1 MYFLVYIDFNKAKN
15 NLKLT
20 NTWEQEKLGDL
31 IDKGRAGGTPST
43 SNKDYYNG
51 TIPFL
56 SISDLTKSDGYIFS
70 TEKTITKKGLDSSS
84 TWIVPYGSLTLS
96 IYATI
101 GKVGFLCKELATS
114 QAFYSMIINDNITK
128 NFIFHFLRK
137 SDFKN
142 EWFKLLS
149 TGTQANLNS
158 EKVKNFVITLPINK
172 NEQSKISSL
181 FSNLDSLITLHQW
194 ECNFWKFRNFVF
206 DFLKFS
212 TRFFKK
218 IQKYTHTWEQE
229 KLGNLTILN
238 RFPQIS
244 ANQLKKINEYKGD
257 IYLLPSSNNND
268 WKCRYNEKISHLINN
283 AEIITVGRARNP
295 NPKYVNGRF
304 ISSQNHIIESKMND
318 ILTNKFLYFFICKV
332 GRTFYSAASTY
343 PMFTRVDFGDARLLF
358 PLINEQHKILKTFN
372 SLDSLITLHQWECN
386 FWKFRNFVF
395 DFLKFSTRF
404 FKKIQKYTHTWE
416 QEKLGNLTILNR
428 FPQISANQLKKI
440 NEYKGDIY
448 LLPSSNNN
456 DWKCRYNE
464 KISHLINN
472 AEIITVGRARNP
484 NPKYVNGRFISSQN
498 HIIESKM
505 NDILTNKFLYFFICK
520 VGRTFYSA
528 ASTYPMFTR
537 VDFGDAR
544 LLFPLINEQH
554 KILKTFNSLDS
565 LITLHQRGYKWRE
578 NKWKKTIYCYT
589 NIFKIE

>member
-1 MYFLVYIDFNKAKN
+1 M
-15 NLKLT
+15 
-20 NTWEQEKLGDL
+20 
-31 IDKGRAGGTPST
+31 
-43 SNKDYYNG
+43 
-51 TIPFL
+51 
-56 SISDLTKSDGYIFS
+56 
-70 TEKTITKKGLDSSS
+70 
-84 TWIVPYGSLTLS
+84 
-96 IYATI
+96 
-101 GKVGFLCKELATS
+101 
-114 QAFYSMIINDNITK
+114 
-128 NFIFHFLRK
+128 
-137 SDFKN
+137 
-142 EWFKLLS
+142 
-149 TGTQANLNS
+149 
-158 EKVKNFVITLPINK
+158 
-172 NEQSKISSL
+172 
-181 FSNLDSLITLHQW
+181 
-194 ECNFWKFRNFVF
+194 
-206 DFLKFS
+206 
-212 TRFFKK
+212 
-218 IQKYTHTWEQE
+218 
-229 KLGNLTILN
+229 GNLTILN

-416 QEKLGNLTILNR
+416 QEKLGDLIDKGRAGGTPSTSNKDYYNGTIPFLSISDLTKSDGYIFSTEKTITKKGLDSSSTWIVPYGSLTLSIYATIGKVGFLCKELATSQAFYSMIINDNITKNFIFHFLRKSDFKNEWFKLLSTGTQANLNSEKVKNFVITL
-428 FPQISANQLKKI
+428 PI
-440 NEYKGDIY
+440 NK
-448 LLPSSNNN
+448 
-456 DWKCRYNE
+456 NE
-464 KISHLINN
+464 QSKIS
-472 AEIITVGRARNP
+472 
-484 NPKYVNGRFISSQN
+484 S
-498 HIIESKM
+498 
-505 NDILTNKFLYFFICK
+505 
-520 VGRTFYSA
+520 
-528 ASTYPMFTR
+528 
-537 VDFGDAR
+537 
-544 LLFPLINEQH
+544 LFSN
-554 KILKTFNSLDS
+554 LDS